1 LSSVAL
7 ALDRWRSSCGRGFRI
22 PPEIWRAAAHLASE
36 HGVHA
41 VSKALRLNYY
51 TLKEHVD
58 GHGSSVSV
66 SKPSTTEDA
75 PMKFVEVQLPPP
87 AEGPMEIEV
96 ESPGGWKLR
105 VRARA
110 SEKLD
115 VACVLEVLGGFP
127 G

>member
-1 LSSVAL
+1 
-7 ALDRWRSSCGRGFRI
+7 
-22 PPEIWRAAAHLASE
+22 LASE

-75 PMKFVEVQLPPP
+75 PMKFVEVQLPPIALRAP
-87 AEGPMEIEV
+87 LQVDVVPVAGSVAVPV
-96 ESPGGWKLR
+96 GFRGG
-105 VRARA
+105 
-110 SEKLD
+110 
-115 VACVLEVLGGFP
+115 CP
-127 G
+127 